1 MGRTDQKKSDKS
13 ETTSEKFLKNL
24 SELTVEK
31 KVEELAALF
40 FTITEIALYIDM
52 DAEQLRNIIVYEK
65 ESEISK
71 AYNKGK
77 LQTRILL
84 RFDSRDFALKGSPQ
98 ALQEMKEYLADQQ
111 IDEDA

>member
-13 ETTSEKFLKNL
+13 ETTSEKFLKSL